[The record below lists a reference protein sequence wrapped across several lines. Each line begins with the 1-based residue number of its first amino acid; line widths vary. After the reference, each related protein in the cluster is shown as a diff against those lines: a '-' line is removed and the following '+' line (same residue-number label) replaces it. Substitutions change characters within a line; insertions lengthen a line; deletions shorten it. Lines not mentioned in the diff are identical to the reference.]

1 MADMAESGIDP
12 ALRQEIKTAVAE
24 ALREQRDVLQQV
36 FLEVLEEIGFREAI
50 REGRA
55 SEEVDRE
62 RIFEL
67 LESGG

>member
-1 MADMAESGIDP
+1 MAEQTIDP
-12 ALRQEIKTAVAE
+12 ALRQEIKRAVAE
-24 ALREQRDVLQQV
+24 ALREQREVLQEV
-36 FLEVLEEIGFREAI
+36 FLEVLEDVGLREAI

-62 RIFEL
+62 RVFEV